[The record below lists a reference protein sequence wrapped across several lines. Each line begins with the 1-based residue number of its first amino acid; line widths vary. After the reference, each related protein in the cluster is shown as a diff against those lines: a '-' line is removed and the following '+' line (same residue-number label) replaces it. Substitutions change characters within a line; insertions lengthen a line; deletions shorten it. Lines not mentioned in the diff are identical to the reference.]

1 METKNAEAR
10 KDILLNKIKNPESSF
25 RGKING
31 NSSNDPLSQKA
42 KQQKLYKPVKIE
54 SDTVK
59 MFKQIVYENDLESHG
74 IIMNIVLRNWANE
87 ILENK

>member
-1 METKNAEAR
+1 METKEAEAR
-10 KDILLNKIKNPESSF
+10 KDMLLNKIKNPASSF
-25 RGKING
+25 KGKLNG
-31 NSSNDPLSQKA
+31 NNGNNPLNQKA
-42 KQQKLYKPVKIE
+42 KQQKLYMPVKIE

-74 IIMNIVLRNWANE
+74 MIMNTVLRNWANE